1 MKKVLVIT
9 YYWPPAGG
17 PGVQRWLKFVK
28 YFRDYGI
35 EPVVYIPEN
44 PHYPLLDTSLL
55 ADVPKDIKILK
66 HTIFEPYGL
75 SKLISGSKTERISS
89 GVITE
94 KNQSVL
100 ERIMLWVRGNFFIPD
115 ARKFWVNPSVRF
127 LGPILKEE
135 GIETIITTGPP
146 HSLHLIGLKLKERSG
161 LQWIAD
167 FRDPW
172 TSIGYHQKLK
182 LTTSAQKKHKELE
195 REVLNTA
202 DKIVVTSKTTKEEF
216 QALTP
221 RPIRV
226 ITNGFDWKDNTSIS
240 LDQKFTIAHI
250 GSMLTKRNPL
260 NLWKVLGELVQENA
274 DFKDSLQLNFVGVV
288 GQDILDSLS
297 EFGISEYASILGYV
311 PHEEAVSFQQKSQ
324 VLLLVEIDSKE
335 TVGIIPG
342 KFFEYLRAKRPILG
356 IGPAHWEVAE
366 MISETASGQFF
377 DHANESELKSVLLNW
392 FQRYK
397 NNSLKVPAINIERYS
412 RQELTRQFADY
423 I

>member
-28 YFRDYGI
+28 YFRGFGV
-35 EPVVYIPEN
+35 EPIVYIPKN
-44 PHYPLLDTSLL
+44 PHYPLKDASLFK
-55 ADVPKDIKILK
+55 DVSKDVKILE
-66 HTIFEPYGL
+66 HIIFEPYGL
-75 SKLISGSKTERISS
+75 SKWVSGKKTERISS

-115 ARKFWVNPSVRF
+115 ARKFWVNPSVEF
-127 LGPILKEE
+127 LAPLLKKEA
-135 GIETIITTGPP
+135 IETIITTGPP
-146 HSLHLIGLKLKERSG
+146 HSVHLIGLKLKERSG

-172 TSIGYHQKLK
+172 TSIGYHKKLK
-182 LTTSAQKKHKELE
+182 LTASAKKKHKQLE
-195 REVLNTA
+195 QKVLNTA
-202 DKIVVTSKTTKEEF
+202 DKIVVTSKTTKQEF
-216 QALTP
+216 QSLTSK
-221 RPIRV
+221 PIKV
-226 ITNGFDWKDNTSIS
+226 ITNGFEMGERKPVT
-240 LDQKFTIAHI
+240 LDEKFTIAHI

-260 NLWKVLGELVQENA
+260 NLWKVLGELVQEHA

-288 GQDILDSLS
+288 GQDILDSLT
-297 EFGISEYASILGYV
+297 EFGIREYARILGYV
-311 PHEEAVSFQQKSQ
+311 PHEEAVSFQHRSQ

-335 TVGIIPG
+335 TIGIIPG

-377 DHANESELKSVLLNW
+377 DYANEYELKSVLLNW

-397 NNSLKVPAINIERYS
+397 NNSLKVSAINIERYS